1 MKPYDTSC
9 KMGYSINLNCCF
21 RGISGC
27 HHQMG
32 VSKNRGTPKSSI
44 LIGFSIILTIH
55 FGGTHIFGNI
65 QIVVGFP
72 RVSFPPNRRK
82 EADWMPGL
90 VLDLYGSVGV
100 CGFDGLGSE
109 TFWRPRWP
117 GQPKMGSKVWGGG
130 SGLIAK
136 KHPWNGDGYPNL
148 ILLWC
153 FFAHHH
159 F

>member
-44 LIGFSIILTIH
+44 LIGFSIIFTIH

-72 RVSFPPNRRK
+72 QVSFPPTGARRQIGCRVWCWTSTAPWVCVASMAEGPK
-82 EADWMPGL
+82 AFGDQG
-90 VLDLYGSVGV
+90 DLGN
-100 CGFDGLGSE
+100 
-109 TFWRPRWP
+109 
-117 GQPKMGSKVWGGG
+117 QQMGSKVWGGG

-136 KHPWNGDGYPNL
+136 KHPWNFYGYPNL